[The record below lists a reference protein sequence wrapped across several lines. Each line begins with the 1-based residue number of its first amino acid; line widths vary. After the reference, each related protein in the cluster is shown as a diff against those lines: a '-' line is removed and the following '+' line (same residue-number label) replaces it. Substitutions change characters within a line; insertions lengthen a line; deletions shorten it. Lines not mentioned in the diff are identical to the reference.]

1 MIPLSVLTTLP
12 FVQNPPVSVLPTRP
26 FVQDPSP
33 ALSCKQKNGRKPIIQ
48 PDPFS
53 FMHLGMYYYC
63 DNYIVVKR
71 TIFIFP
77 LIGLDSKMEAS
88 ENSGSIKTVE

>member
-1 MIPLSVLTTLP
+1 M
-12 FVQNPPVSVLPTRP
+12 
-26 FVQDPSP
+26 
-33 ALSCKQKNGRKPIIQ
+33 IQ
-48 PDPFS
+48 PDPFYL
-53 FMHLGMYYYC
+53 MHLGMYYYC

-71 TIFIFP
+71 TICIFP